1 MGGNKIEY
9 GYNMGIYQDTGLK
22 IPITHELESHCHLL
36 LTGAS
41 GSGKSY
47 ALLYL
52 LGSVLKSHKDI
63 ELYFC
68 DFKNSSDFEFLK
80 GHSHYYGGN
89 DCYKGI
95 TEYYNAFSKSRE
107 ERDFSRKH
115 LLIVDEYPALINYLQ
130 GQDKANK
137 TRLASD
143 ILSAISEILCLGRGI
158 QFYTWIV
165 TQRADNTLF
174 SNGCR
179 DNFMVI
185 IGLGRMSKEQRGM
198 LFSGEEIPERI
209 YKRGEGILLADG
221 SPLIEVK
228 FPFIKDIDDWK
239 RHILKELQDRP
250 SQRG

>member
-1 MGGNKIEY
+1 MGGFRIEY
-9 GYNMGIYQDTGLK
+9 GYYLGIYRDTILK
-22 IPITHELESHCHLL
+22 IPIKHDLSSHCNLL
-36 LTGAS
+36 LTGSS

-68 DFKNSSDFEFLK
+68 DFKNSLDFEFLG

-89 DCYKGI
+89 DCYIGI
-95 TEYYNAFSKSRE
+95 MQYYDAFSQSRE
-107 ERDFSRKH
+107 KRDFTRKH
-115 LLIVDEYPALINYLQ
+115 LLICDEYPALVNYLQ

-137 TRLASD
+137 TKYASD
-143 ILSAISEILCLGRGI
+143 VLSAISELLCLGRGI

-165 TQRADNTLF
+165 TQRADNSLF
-174 SNGCR
+174 ANGCR

-185 IGLGRMSKEQRGM
+185 IGLGRMSKEQKGM
-198 LFSGEEIPERI
+198 LFSGEELPERI

-221 SPLIEVK
+221 YPLVEVK
-228 FPFIKDIDDWK
+228 FPLIKDVTDWK
-239 RHILKELQDRP
+239 RHILAILQPTSDL
-250 SQRG
+250 